1 LRFDQ
6 DINHIHWATTRR
18 PESGTLMALAIDHR
32 IQLEAMANE
41 VGAPIGRVPD
51 FKVLAVQAA
60 ARVADRRPGFGMLLD
75 GTYGREALFRAADHP
90 FWIGRPVELPG
101 SRPLDFEGG
110 GSLGAQLIEWPVGH
124 TIKCLCFYHPDD
136 PPELK
141 ERQERELL
149 RLHDAAR
156 KVGRELL
163 LEIISGKNGQL
174 KADTVAIV
182 LQRLYDLGIK
192 PDWWKLE
199 PQRDAA
205 AWHAVGEVIRNNDP
219 YCRGI
224 VLLGLEAPEDEL
236 EAAFAAA
243 AQEPQVKGFAVGR
256 TIFNE
261 AARRWLKGEITDEI
275 AISDMAERFQR
286 LVDAWQRVAD
296 RAKAA

>member
-1 LRFDQ
+1 
-6 DINHIHWATTRR
+6 
-18 PESGTLMALAIDHR
+18 
-32 IQLEAMANE
+32 
-41 VGAPIGRVPD
+41 
-51 FKVLAVQAA
+51 
-60 ARVADRRPGFGMLLD
+60 
-75 GTYGREALFRAADHP
+75 
-90 FWIGRPVELPG
+90 
-101 SRPLDFEGG
+101 
-110 GSLGAQLIEWPVGH
+110 VGH

-156 KVGRELL
+156 RVGRDLL
-163 LEIISGKNGQL
+163 VEIIAGKNGPL
-174 KADTVAIV
+174 TSNTVAGI

-199 PQRDAA
+199 PQNDAA
-205 AWHAVGEVIRNNDP
+205 AWRAVGDVITQNDP

-256 TIFNE
+256 TIFND
-261 AARRWLKGEITDEI
+261 AARRWLKGEMTDEA
-275 AISDMAERFQR
+275 AIGDMAGRFQR
-286 LVDAWQRVAD
+286 LVDAWQRVAG